1 MRCKFIAWAAV
12 ALIGAAPFAGA
23 RADVLFDNTAQ
34 APMGSDPILDLGGG
48 GAGPIAASFSTG
60 AQGVDLGSISV
71 VLQEVGG
78 DSGTINVEL
87 FTGGI
92 TAPGG
97 TGVSIGSIDAGSL
110 ATGFDSVSI
119 VLTSSVVLASNQR
132 YWVEL
137 SSSDLS
143 ASDLTGWAYDG
154 NSLGTGVPGEYTWNN
169 YSPGDASYANDSAGY
184 AYIMQVQTVPEPAS
198 LGLLAFGLIGLVVA
212 RKRVYVRG

>member
-23 RADVLFDNTAQ
+23 QADVLFDNTAQ

-48 GAGPIAASFSTG
+48 GAGPVAASFSTG
-60 AQGVDLGSISV
+60 AQGMDLSSISV

-87 FTGGI
+87 FAGGI

-97 TGVSIGSIDAGSL
+97 IGVSIGSIDAGSL

-119 VLTSSVVLASNQR
+119 ALTSSVVLASNQR

-169 YSPGDASYANDSAGY
+169 YSPGGTSSLNEAAGSAY
-184 AYIMQVQTVPEPAS
+184 VMQVQAVPEPAS
-198 LGLLAFGLIGLVVA
+198 LELLALGMIGLVVI
-212 RKRVYVRG
+212 RKRACVQA